1 MKRVTFIDQNMYKD
15 EADIY
20 YKGSFNGQQQIEEN
34 ISKKASL
41 AVLPQYDEFEN
52 NMMGGGFTL
61 QHNSS

>member
-1 MKRVTFIDQNMYKD
+1 MYKD

-41 AVLPQYDEFEN
+41 AVLPQYDEYEN

-61 QHNSS
+61 QHNSSQ